1 MTKVASDADAHTS
14 KEAVTNASP
23 PLDPEAA
30 AALEPWP
37 ISRKGNPWFK
47 AREWVFVAHGPRWDR
62 ASWRLWIEGPS
73 GKSHTH
79 RKAFATLEALQ
90 RFVATFLIDMPKPAE
105 D

>member
-1 MTKVASDADAHTS
+1 MTKVARGADAACS
-14 KEAVTNASP
+14 APSNASP
-23 PLDPEAA
+23 PPDPDAA
-30 AALEPWP
+30 AALNPWP

-47 AREWVFVAHGPRWDR
+47 AREWVFVAHGPRRDR

-79 RKAFATLEALQ
+79 RKTFGTLEAIQ

>member
-1 MTKVASDADAHTS
+1 MTEVISETDARAARKAPSDA
-14 KEAVTNASP
+14 SP
-23 PLDPEAA
+23 LSGPDAA

-47 AREWVFVAHGPRWDR
+47 ARGWVFVAHGPRWDR
-62 ASWRLWIEGPS
+62 ASWRLWVEGPS

-79 RKAFATLEALQ
+79 RKAFATLEAIQ